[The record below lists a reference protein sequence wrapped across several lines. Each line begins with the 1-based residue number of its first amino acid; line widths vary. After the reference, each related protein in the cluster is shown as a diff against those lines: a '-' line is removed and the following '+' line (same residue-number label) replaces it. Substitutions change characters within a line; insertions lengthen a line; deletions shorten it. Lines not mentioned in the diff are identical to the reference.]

1 MNPFIR
7 FSRPLTALPFAL
19 AIASAIA
26 FSASP
31 AVADTLEM
39 DTTDTGA
46 TTSPLRSDVS
56 VHGMTQ
62 SQVRARFGEPE
73 KRHAPVPAQ
82 GTRLNPP
89 ITRWDYDGFSVFFER
104 DIAIHRVEHL
114 KAAE

>member
-7 FSRPLTALPFAL
+7 CSRPLTALPLAL
-19 AIASAIA
+19 AVA
-26 FSASP
+26 FSAAP
-31 AVADTLEM
+31 AAADSLEM
-39 DTTDTGA
+39 ETTGTQT
-46 TTSPLRSDVS
+46 TTSALGSTVA

-114 KAAE
+114 KATE

>member
-1 MNPFIR
+1 MNPFSR
-7 FSRPLTALPFAL
+7 FARPLTVVPFAL
-19 AIASAIA
+19 AVA

-31 AVADTLEM
+31 AVADSLE
-39 DTTDTGA
+39 TGA
-46 TTSPLRSDVS
+46 TEAGATASPHRSTVA
-56 VHGMTQ
+56 VHGLSQ